1 MRKQTPSIT
10 PVTGLPAGVKAIA
23 LRNLQPIFDC

>member
-1 MRKQTPSIT
+1 MKIDKKNKGTMS
-10 PVTGLPAGVKAIA
+10 LPNGIKAIA